1 MSRSNSS
8 SIVTIDLTT
17 HPPQTPLGILLAPS
31 ALPSE
36 SNSNGVHSNNQTR
49 QIKNVTLVAGW
60 EHIPPTNKSSLGS
73 QLGPIQRTGLVRL
86 GDRLVRINER
96 DVTDWSFREVMDTLR
111 QFVTGDDESGGGG
124 KKKLKSLGFAPRN
137 SHEWG
142 RNTEIDESVFGLSGR
157 QVHEKRAYSFASY
170 VSRWRVMV
178 DNDENF
184 DDTTTYNGG
193 IIEEENDL
201 EEHLNKEPM
210 QDSGYG
216 QVVNNT
222 PTNSPRSPAKKPKPY
237 IQYEVQCHLLFHT
250 KSFARKQSH
259 AGNHY
264 SWSVWKRYTQ
274 FKLLDAELRSL
285 HGWQIDALDEGKGVT
300 FPRERYL
307 ETLWYDVYG
316 AVNKLFFTRNAAEIE
331 EEKDRDIKVDTSE
344 SMEVPEYC
352 PYPVQFIAKRQKELT
367 TYWTQLMRIE
377 EIFEFDIHNHKFAKA
392 MASFLEV
399 DRILMKRSSAQ
410 SVSGTSRLSRPAV
423 IHEEMVDGLGELILP
438 SSAVPLAREDDD
450 VSLLSDGTGL
460 RDSHDY
466 GISPL
471 RNTMHQQ
478 LQQQRLG
485 GVSAGVST
493 TSSVVSGSSTNSK
506 RRVGPRQGA
515 KPAFQREFGV

>member
-31 ALPSE
+31 ALPNE
-36 SNSNGVHSNNQTR
+36 PNSNGIHSNNQTR
-49 QIKNVTLVAGW
+49 QAKNVTSVAGW
-60 EHIPPTNKSSLGS
+60 EHIPSTSKSSLGS

-86 GDRLVRINER
+86 GDRLVRINGR

-111 QFVTGDDESGGGG
+111 QFITGDDVSDGGG

-137 SHEWG
+137 SREWG
-142 RNTEIDESVFGLSGR
+142 RNTEIDESVFGLGGR
-157 QVHEKRAYSFASY
+157 HVHEKRAYSFASY
-170 VSRWRVMV
+170 VGRWRVMV

-193 IIEEENDL
+193 IIEEESDL

-216 QVVNNT
+216 QLNNT

-237 IQYEVQCHLLFHT
+237 IQYEVQCHLPFHT
-250 KSFARKQSH
+250 KTFTRKQNH

-285 HGWQIDALDEGKGVT
+285 HGWQMDALDEGRGVT

-316 AVNKLFFTRNAAEIE
+316 AFNKLFSARNVGEME

-344 SMEVPEYC
+344 SMEVPESC
-352 PYPVQFIAKRQKELT
+352 PYPEQFITKRQKELT

-377 EIFEFDIHNHKFAKA
+377 EMFEFDIHNHKFAKA

-438 SSAVPLAREDDD
+438 SSTVPLGREDDD

-471 RNTMHQQ
+471 RNAMQQQ

-485 GVSAGVST
+485 NVPTGVST
-493 TSSVVSGSSTNSK
+493 ASSVVSGSSTNSK
-506 RRVGPRQGA
+506 RRVGPRQRA
-515 KPAFQREFGV
+515 KPAFQREFGI